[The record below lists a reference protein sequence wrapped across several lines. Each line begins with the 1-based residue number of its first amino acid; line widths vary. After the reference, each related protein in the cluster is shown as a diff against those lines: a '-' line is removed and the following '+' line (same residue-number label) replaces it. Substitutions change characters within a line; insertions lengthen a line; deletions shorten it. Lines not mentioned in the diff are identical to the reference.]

1 MNNYRT
7 ITTQLGTCRTIL
19 VLYRNKTNNFGPK
32 RGIIIYVR
40 TVHNI
45 EMISPLILSRNRP
58 EESLHAKVP
67 PYEDILAGGAG
78 RHRLL
83 LTAGLAD
90 QVAL

>member
-1 MNNYRT
+1 MLAKCACEGSLKNV
-7 ITTQLGTCRTIL
+7 IT
-19 VLYRNKTNNFGPK
+19 VRNT
-32 RGIIIYVR
+32 
-40 TVHNI
+40 

-90 QVAL
+90 LVAL